1 MKKKL
6 NPAIKAAILLVFA
19 MLLFTSCDDSND
31 ASSTYVLDRDTSYAM
46 GMLLADMMK
55 NQFGIPYLAYD
66 YNAFRDGYRAYNE
79 ESETRLTWDQAMD
92 RINLL
97 FMRIDTLENENFY
110 LEGERNLEEGLVY
123 LAENGRRPEVTT
135 TASGLQYEVLNE
147 GFGDRPQLED
157 TVLVYYEGVFIDGT
171 LFDSSYLRNEP
182 TQINL
187 SFVIPGWSEGVQLM
201 NVGSTYRFVI
211 PSHLAYGQ
219 GIPGEFP
226 ANATL
231 IFTVELL
238 GINIDLP

>member
-1 MKKKL
+1 MKKNLTLAVKT
-6 NPAIKAAILLVFA
+6 AILILAVLVFS
-19 MLLFTSCDDSND
+19 SCNDSND
-31 ASSTYVLDRDTSYAM
+31 DSSYVLDKDTSYAM

-92 RINLL
+92 RINSL
-97 FMRIDTLENENFY
+97 FMRIDSYENENFY
-110 LEGERNLEEGLVY
+110 LEGERNLEEGLVFQ
-123 LAENGRRPEVTT
+123 AENARRPEVIT
-135 TASGLQYEVLNE
+135 TATGLQYEVLNQ
-147 GFGDRPQLED
+147 GYGDRPQLED
-157 TVLVYYEGVFIDGT
+157 TVLVHYEGVFIDGT